1 LDPHTGELLAS
12 SDTRQQTRGL
22 RLEQYFVAVH
32 FGSFAGNGVAGTL
45 VKILW
50 VLLGIAPALL
60 AVTGLIMYW
69 NRKLRPA
76 WLRRKSA
83 SQCRDKTGGL

>member
-1 LDPHTGELLAS
+1 VDPHTDELLAS

-22 RLEQYFVAVH
+22 RLEQYFAAAH
-32 FGSFAGNGVAGTL
+32 LGSFVGSRVVGTL

-50 VLLGIAPALL
+50 VLLGITPALL

-76 WLRRKSA
+76 GSIRRARPAQKNP
-83 SQCRDKTGGL
+83 R